1 MEIVLH
7 NMFKKIKRYCRNLLN
22 PAIGEVWEFHRITNT
37 PSADKRYAPYDI
49 TPDRLE
55 SVIVEYIDKGYQFV
69 SIDHVCDML
78 LRMQKQSYTQRLLSA
93 MTTKKFICVTLD
105 DGYEDNYTNAYPI
118 FQKYNIPFC
127 IYVTTS
133 YINNIFIARVDSP
146 PSLKE
151 WQIYAMSQ
159 NPLCTIGAHTMTHPN
174 MATLSDNQQRMELE
188 GSIDRLERLIHKK
201 IKHITI
207 PYGSYNRTTVQ
218 LVSKLNIRSNVKGW
232 GGSIRVN
239 MQPLDIPRIIVE
251 QNKFTF

>member
-7 NMFKKIKRYCRNLLN
+7 NMFKKFVKYCDSILN
-22 PAIGEVWEFHRITNT
+22 PIIGEVWEFHRITST
-37 PSADKRYAPYDI
+37 PSVDTRYAPFDI
-49 TPDRLE
+49 TPERLE
-55 SVIVEYIDKGYQFV
+55 SIIVEYIDKGYKFI
-69 SIDHVCDML
+69 SIDEVCDML
-78 LRMQKQSYTQRLLSA
+78 SSLKTKSSIQRFYTAL
-93 MTTKKFICVTLD
+93 MCKKFICVTLD

-133 YINNIFIARVDSP
+133 YINNIFLARVDTP

-151 WQIYAMSQ
+151 WQIYVMSQ

-207 PYGSYNRTTVQ
+207 PYGSFNRTTIQ
-218 LVSKLNIRSNVKGW
+218 LVSELGIRSNVKGW
-232 GGSIRVN
+232 GGPIRMNSTVN
-239 MQPLDIPRIIVE
+239 DIPRIIIE
-251 QNKFTF
+251 QNKKTF